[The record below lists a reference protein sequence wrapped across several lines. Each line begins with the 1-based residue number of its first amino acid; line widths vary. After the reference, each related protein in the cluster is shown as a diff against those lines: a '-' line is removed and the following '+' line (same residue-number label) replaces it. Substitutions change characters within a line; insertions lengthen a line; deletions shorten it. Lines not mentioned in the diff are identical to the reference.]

1 MDNLLNKAHVYSAAK
16 LLDPN
21 VKISKEWMVAFN
33 NFARRVI
40 ATNVKANMDAKRVIM
55 KSFVAAAAKQATGEE
70 ASVQVAEQTDTKG
83 ITMRPWGG
91 QQRSITV
98 AYTAIIDTKATIGLD
113 NDNPHRCAIAGSLAV
128 HTSLKDGVLDAMLE
142 RLIARKLNA
151 VGIEATDIKI
161 MDKKDG

>member
-1 MDNLLNKAHVYSAAK
+1 MDNLLNKAHVYNAAK

-21 VKISKEWMVAFN
+21 VKISKEWMAAFD

-55 KSFVAAAAKQATGEE
+55 KSFVAAAAKQAAGEE
-70 ASVQVAEQTDTKG
+70 ASAQVAERTDTKG

-113 NDNPHRCAIAGSLAV
+113 SDDPHRCAIAGSLAV
-128 HTSLKDGVLDAMLE
+128 RTSSKDGALDTMLE
-142 RLIARKLNA
+142 RLVARKLNA
-151 VGIEATDIKI
+151 AGIEATDIKI
-161 MDKKDG
+161 VDKEDG